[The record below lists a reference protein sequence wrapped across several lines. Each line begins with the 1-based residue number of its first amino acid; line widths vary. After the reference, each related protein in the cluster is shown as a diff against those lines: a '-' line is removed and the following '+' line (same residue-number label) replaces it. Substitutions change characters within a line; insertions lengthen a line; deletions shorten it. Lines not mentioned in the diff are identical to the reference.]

1 MLLISLVKLIRIIAA
16 LTLLAAWLP
25 ATSHCLLGAVGAM
38 VDTCCEGTHG
48 HEGEPE
54 PAQGHDDCGTCSNV
68 ESGDYQLGAR
78 DHFTLAFQ
86 ATLTWDLELPA
97 PPSVTLNTTRHIS
110 SRGPPDLAPRWQ
122 FITRAAIPGRAPAI
136 L

>member
-38 VDTCCEGTHG
+38 ADTCCEGIHG

-68 ESGDYQLGAR
+68 ESGDYQPGAR
-78 DHFTLAFQ
+78 DNFTFAFHTTLAWN
-86 ATLTWDLELPA
+86 LKLSA
-97 PPSVTLNTTRHIS
+97 PPSVTLNATQHVS
-110 SRGPPDLAPRWQ
+110 SRAPPDLAVRWQ
-122 FITRAAIPGRAPAI
+122 FLTRTAIPGRAPAI

>member
-1 MLLISLVKLIRIIAA
+1 MLLTSLVKLIWIIAA

-38 VDTCCEGTHG
+38 ADTCCEGTHG
-48 HEGEPE
+48 HAGEPK

-97 PPSVTLNTTRHIS
+97 PTSVTPNAAWHIA
-110 SRGPPDLAPRWQ
+110 SRAPPDLKRWQ
-122 FITRAAIPGRAPAI
+122 FFTRAALPGRAPAI

>member
-1 MLLISLVKLIRIIAA
+1 MLLDSAVRVLRFIAG

-38 VDTCCEGTHG
+38 STTCCEDAHG

-54 PAQGHDDCGTCSNV
+54 PEQSHDDCGTCSNV
-68 ESGDYQLGAR
+68 ESGNYQPGAR
-78 DHFTLAFQ
+78 DNFTFAFHATLAWN
-86 ATLTWDLELPA
+86 LKLPA
-97 PPSVTLNTTRHIS
+97 PPSVTLNATQHIS
-110 SRGPPDLAPRWQ
+110 SRAPPDLTVRWQ
-122 FITRAAIPGRAPAI
+122 FITRTAIPGRAPAI